1 MAKLPMV
8 MKNGKRVPA
17 YAADGVG
24 KMNKGGSVEDKAEAK
39 MFLGGIVS
47 RVGKLIGRKIK
58 DEDKITAE
66 NEAPKSKP
74 KTMPKRKP
82 RLTEPKTMPKRKP
95 GLTKPK
101 PMLPKS
107 TTTPKRKP
115 MPYKIPKS
123 KPEGMPKPKPY
134 RVPKSKPGGMPKPK
148 PYKIPKSPARPMP
161 KPRGFPTLRGKPL
174 DAETLK
180 RIKQLLGKKSKRVKK

>member
-8 MKNGKRVPA
+8 MKNGKKVPA

-66 NEAPKSKP
+66 NDAPKSKP
-74 KTMPKRKP
+74 KTMPKHKP

-115 MPYKIPKS
+115 MP
-123 KPEGMPKPKPY
+123 
-134 RVPKSKPGGMPKPK
+134 KPK
-148 PYKIPKSPARPMP
+148 PYKIPKSPVRPMP

>member
-8 MKNGKRVPA
+8 MKNGKKVPA

-74 KTMPKRKP
+74 KTMPKSKPGLTKPKTMPKRKP

-115 MPYKIPKS
+115 MPYKIPKR
-123 KPEGMPKPKPY
+123 KPE
-134 RVPKSKPGGMPKPK
+134 GMPKPK
-148 PYKIPKSPARPMP
+148 PYKIPKSPVRPMP

-180 RIKQLLGKKSKRVKK
+180 KIKKLLGKRSKRVKK